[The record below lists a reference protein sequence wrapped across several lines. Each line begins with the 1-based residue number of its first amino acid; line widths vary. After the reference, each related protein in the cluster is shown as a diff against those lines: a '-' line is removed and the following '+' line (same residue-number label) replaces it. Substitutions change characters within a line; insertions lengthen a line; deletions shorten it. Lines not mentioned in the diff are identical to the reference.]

1 MIFAGEKFLPIRAES
16 MHEFALAIKL
26 SLRRKPLR
34 FAFAGPLDSR
44 ARRTPPLIE
53 RRWSAGER
61 DGVGNGWMTTI
72 DSNIDGQWASAS
84 WPRRMMAAAPWVFGA
99 SLVFRLVGSVMVYA
113 DLYPDLRVY
122 VVGGAAVTH
131 PGTLYDAFS
140 IDGVGQHLPFTYPPF
155 AAILN
160 YPLHLVPF
168 VVVAF
173 VWTAATVAALYG
185 VVRISQRMTNG
196 GSRRVAMLWTT
207 AAMWFEP
214 VRSTLDLGQV
224 NVFLLLAVLYAAYTS
239 KWWLSGL
246 LIGAAAGVKLTPAIA
261 GVYLMGMRRWAAVC
275 ASVAAFAATIGVAAL
290 VNPQDT
296 KLYFTHLLGDV
307 RRIGT
312 VDYAPNQS
320 WQGTISRIVGYDT
333 GRGALLFIAIAGTA
347 VLALFA
353 WRALGAASGGRDA
366 LGSLLVVQLF
376 GLTASPIS
384 WVHHWVWV
392 VPLMIWLFHGP
403 WRDAGRAVFVRWAWI
418 LALVVGVPTLLSRE
432 PQDWSRPWYLAW
444 AEAVYV
450 PLTIITLAWIVAV
463 GRRRSADARSFSRVR
478 RDISPPVNHPVGAV
492 GLALGWRPPGSATR
506 N

>member
-1 MIFAGEKFLPIRAES
+1 ML
-16 MHEFALAIKL
+16 
-26 SLRRKPLR
+26 
-34 FAFAGPLDSR
+34 
-44 ARRTPPLIE
+44 
-53 RRWSAGER
+53 
-61 DGVGNGWMTTI
+61 
-72 DSNIDGQWASAS
+72 
-84 WPRRMMAAAPWVFGA
+84 GA
-99 SLVFRLVGSVMVYA
+99 SLIFRLVGSVMVYE

-122 VVGGAAVTH
+122 VVGGAAVAH

-140 IDGVGQHLPFTYPPF
+140 VDGVGQHLPFTYPPF

-185 VVRISQRMTNG
+185 VVRISQRMTGG
-196 GSRRVAMLWTT
+196 GSRRVGMLWTT

-224 NVFLLLAVLYAAYTS
+224 NVFLLLAVLYAAYSS

-246 LIGAAAGVKLTPAIA
+246 LIGAGAGVKLTPAIA
-261 GVYLMGMRRWAAVC
+261 AIYLMGMRRWAAVC
-275 ASVAAFAATIGVAAL
+275 ATVVAFAATIGVAAL

-296 KLYFTHLLGDV
+296 ELYFIHLLGDV

-333 GRGALLFIAIAGTA
+333 GRGALLLIAIGGTA
-347 VLALFA
+347 VLAVFA
-353 WRALGAASGGRDA
+353 WRALGASPAGRDA

-403 WRDAGRAVFVRWAWI
+403 WRHASGAALIRWAWI
-418 LALVVGVPTLLSRE
+418 AVLVVGVPTLLSRQ

-450 PLTIITLAWIVAV
+450 PMTLVVLAWMVVV
-463 GRRRSADARSFSRVR
+463 GRRRSAGARLIPRVAPE
-478 RDISPPVNHPVGAV
+478 ISPSVEHPVGAT
-492 GLALGWRPPGSATR
+492 GLVDHSRHAGSAAR

>member
-1 MIFAGEKFLPIRAES
+1 MPTIELNVDGKRATAAWLHRVT
-16 MHEFALAIKL
+16 M
-26 SLRRKPLR
+26 
-34 FAFAGPLDSR
+34 
-44 ARRTPPLIE
+44 
-53 RRWSAGER
+53 
-61 DGVGNGWMTTI
+61 
-72 DSNIDGQWASAS
+72 
-84 WPRRMMAAAPWVFGA
+84 AAPWVLGA
-99 SLVFRLVGSVMVYA
+99 SLVIRLIGTAMVYG

-122 VVGGAAVTH
+122 VVGGAAVAH

-140 IDGVGQHLPFTYPPF
+140 VDGLGQHLPFTYPPF

-173 VWTAATVAALYG
+173 AWTTATIAALYG
-185 VVRISQRMTNG
+185 VVRISQRMAGG
-196 GSRRVAMLWTT
+196 GSRRVGMLWTA

-224 NVFLLLAVLYAAYTS
+224 NVFLLLAVLYAAYSS

-261 GVYLMGMRRWAAVC
+261 GVYLVGMRRWAAACVT
-275 ASVAAFAATIGVAAL
+275 VAAFVATIGVAAL

-296 KLYFTHLLGDV
+296 KLYFTQLLGDV

-320 WQGTISRIVGYDT
+320 WQGTISRIVGYDV
-333 GRGALLFIAIAGTA
+333 GRTPLLLIAICGTA
-347 VLALFA
+347 VLAAFA
-353 WRALGAASGGRDA
+353 WRALGTAPAGRDA

-384 WVHHWVWV
+384 WAHHWVWL
-392 VPLMIWLFHGP
+392 VPLMIWLFHGR
-403 WRDAGRAVFVRWAWI
+403 WCDAPGAVVIRWVWI
-418 LALVVGVPTLLSRE
+418 TLLVVGVPTMLSLQ

-444 AEAVYV
+444 AGAVYA
-450 PLTIITLAWIVAV
+450 PLTLVTFAWMVLV
-463 GRRRSADARSFSRVR
+463 GRRRSAGAQSFPRVEAEPSPSVR
-478 RDISPPVNHPVGAV
+478 RSVGVA
-492 GLALGWRPPGSATR
+492 GLVLGWRHVGSATR
-506 N
+506 T